1 MPDRR
6 DFLKQLALG
15 SSVALATVAS
25 HAAEPVTAAAFP
37 SNPFRLGVASGYP
50 THEGVVLWTRLAPH
64 PLEAQGGM
72 PPVAM
77 DVQWE
82 IAEDEGFRHI
92 VQRGVARARPEEAHA
107 VHVEL
112 HGLEAEAWF
121 FYRFRAG
128 GYTSRIG
135 RTRTAPAPEA
145 DAPRLRFTVA
155 SCQNYEHGYYG
166 AYQHMLAEEPDLVL
180 FLGDYIYETSTRP
193 PRVREHAGPVPRT
206 LAEYR
211 QRHAQYK
218 MDPDLQAMH
227 AAAPW
232 LLTWDDHEVE
242 NDYAGDASS
251 HGTPV
256 DTFLRQRA
264 AAYRAYYEHMPLP
277 RAMLFDATALRL
289 YSTWHWGRLAD
300 FHLLDDRQYRSMQAC
315 GYLRTGAPAGASAG
329 CLPREDDTRTMLSPA
344 QEAWLDATL
353 AATKARWNL
362 LAQQTLFSPLGE
374 EINHQMRY
382 RLDGWDGYPAARQR
396 LIDTLVARHPSN
408 PVFLGGDVHSFMVST
423 VRNPADAERKPV
435 ATEFVTGS
443 ITSRG
448 PGQARMDAAVR
459 LHPHLLYANS
469 RRHGYLRIDVT
480 PQQMLVEL
488 RGVDSVERMLTDVS
502 TLARFAVTDGK
513 VGARNL

>member
-145 DAPRLRFTVA
+145 AAPRLRFTVA

-166 AYQHMLAEEPDLVL
+166 A
-180 FLGDYIYETSTRP
+180 
-193 PRVREHAGPVPRT
+193 
-206 LAEYR
+206 
-211 QRHAQYK
+211 
-218 MDPDLQAMH
+218 
-227 AAAPW
+227 
-232 LLTWDDHEVE
+232 
-242 NDYAGDASS
+242 
-251 HGTPV
+251 
-256 DTFLRQRA
+256 
-264 AAYRAYYEHMPLP
+264 
-277 RAMLFDATALRL
+277 
-289 YSTWHWGRLAD
+289 
-300 FHLLDDRQYRSMQAC
+300 
-315 GYLRTGAPAGASAG
+315 
-329 CLPREDDTRTMLSPA
+329 
-344 QEAWLDATL
+344 
-353 AATKARWNL
+353 
-362 LAQQTLFSPLGE
+362 
-374 EINHQMRY
+374 
-382 RLDGWDGYPAARQR
+382 
-396 LIDTLVARHPSN
+396 
-408 PVFLGGDVHSFMVST
+408 
-423 VRNPADAERKPV
+423 
-435 ATEFVTGS
+435 
-443 ITSRG
+443 
-448 PGQARMDAAVR
+448 
-459 LHPHLLYANS
+459 
-469 RRHGYLRIDVT
+469 
-480 PQQMLVEL
+480 
-488 RGVDSVERMLTDVS
+488 
-502 TLARFAVTDGK
+502 
-513 VGARNL
+513 